1 MATTEAG
8 LLPYYSGIHTIDLFG
23 LNTKEFAKKPADGK
37 VLRENNFDLIVINS
51 SITGKNCDSLLLSIQ
66 EAKSMKNIDSERS
79 DDWSIFSKK
88 LLRGINIQKYD
99 AFFLEYPKN
108 IFINKQSKAYVE
120 ISKVINNKKIY
131 KCNFN

>member
-1 MATTEAG
+1 M
-8 LLPYYSGIHTIDLFG
+8 L
-23 LNTKEFAKKPADGK
+23 KP
-37 VLRENNFDLIVINS
+37 ELIINS
-51 SITGKNCDSLLLSIQ
+51 SITGENCESLLLSIQ
-66 EAKSMKNIDSERS
+66 EAKSMKNIDSKRS

-88 LLRGINIQKYD
+88 LLSGINIQKYD